1 MKIAL
6 LVDFY
11 IDLQIIMSQES
22 MEIEN
27 TPEVIEN
34 RQYNIQSKIFAI

>member
-11 IDLQIIMSQES
+11 IDLQINMSQES

>member
-11 IDLQIIMSQES
+11 IDLQIHMSQES

>member
-1 MKIAL
+1 MKTAL

-11 IDLQIIMSQES
+11 IDLQINMSQES